1 MLATASHTNF
11 IVCLILL
18 VVAKEKSQK
27 KKKKILNIALSI
39 IMAFH
44 SFLACTLLSYIYIY
58 SCWTEDNLLSCNNFS
73 TLLWLTY

>member
-18 VVAKEKSQK
+18 VVAKAKAKKK

-58 SCWTEDNLLSCNNFS
+58 RVVGRRIIC
-73 TLLWLTY
+73 